1 MTNPAHDIIASL
13 WGNSTFGLLTY
24 WWSANKAQEGRGS
37 ITTTQI
43 PNFSIL
49 DPRHLGSSKEKKAR
63 TFFDSVKSQALNS
76 AHQLAKDA
84 VRIEI
89 DEFILRE
96 LLDVGANLKDM
107 AGMLAV
113 VRKKLG
119 LEPSFNGG
127 K

>member
-1 MTNPAHDIIASL
+1 
-13 WGNSTFGLLTY
+13 
-24 WWSANKAQEGRGS
+24 KAQDGRGS

-63 TFFDSVKSQALNS
+63 TFFDSVKSKALNP

-84 VRIEI
+84 VRIDI

-96 LLDVGANLKDM
+96 LLDGGATFKEM

-127 K
+127 KCDEASS